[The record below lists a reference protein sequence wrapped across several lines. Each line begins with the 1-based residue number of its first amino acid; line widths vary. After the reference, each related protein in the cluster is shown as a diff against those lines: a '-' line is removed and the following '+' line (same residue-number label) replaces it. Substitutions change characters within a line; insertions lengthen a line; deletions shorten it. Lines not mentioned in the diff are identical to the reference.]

1 MKTDELLFVKYT
13 VLLKRSIWRKENKS
27 QLAVRNL
34 DDPDD
39 PAHRQHDEYQ
49 IHVYSTY
56 QIFADFDWILEH
68 GPDDGLVAIWG
79 GQGAMVSVVLGEVH
93 PDQKRIQWNSTNID
107 MIGWRRRKKHVYIS
121 FFKNWTQ
128 YSLWSMFLLAFGM
141 LDR

>member
-1 MKTDELLFVKYT
+1 MSRKTFAMKTDELLFVKYT

-56 QIFADFDWILEH
+56 QILADFDWILEH

-93 PDQKRIQWNSTNID
+93 PDQKRIQ
-107 MIGWRRRKKHVYIS
+107 
-121 FFKNWTQ
+121 
-128 YSLWSMFLLAFGM
+128 
-141 LDR
+141 